1 MFVSFLPKFYS
12 ILIAYGASGPTASG
26 LGGVLFLMDFLFS
39 DAASLF
45 FFYLPLA
52 GHRFDN
58 ETPVEEVV
66 RAQANYTVIAHNNPI
81 SPSPPPPTWAD
92 ASASRRC
99 PEGLG
104 PLHWHEFMLC
114 LAIYAPITSTRLS
127 LSPNKTFPQLVHLM
141 QSAHH
146 LIDVIVPTGDS

>member
-81 SPSPPPPTWAD
+81 SPPPPPPPPDLGRCKRFTTL
-92 ASASRRC
+92 SRRV
-99 PEGLG
+99 GSVT
-104 PLHWHEFMLC
+104 
-114 LAIYAPITSTRLS
+114 LA
-127 LSPNKTFPQLVHLM
+127 
-141 QSAHH
+141 
-146 LIDVIVPTGDS
+146 